1 MLQQNQGKNVQKNG
15 PKLTRKASLD
25 SVEAK
30 LKAIEKSDN
39 DFDIHFGSS
48 FSPDSNSLINT
59 SERIKRKVLKSKGK
73 DIREALD

>member
-1 MLQQNQGKNVQKNG
+1 MQKNG
-15 PKLTRKASLD
+15 PRLTRKASLD

-48 FSPDSNSLINT
+48 LSPDSNSLINT
-59 SERIKRKVLKSKGK
+59 SERIKRKL
-73 DIREALD
+73 